1 MIEGELFYFDA
12 IKNIVLKSKSFWR
25 FIIKLFEKRFQKIF
39 LNYKEEI
46 EKQQLMYEI
55 IIQTAQQL
63 IRNNNTDS
71 STTYTK

>member
-12 IKNIVLKSKSFWR
+12 IKIIVLKSKSFWR

-71 STTYTK
+71 NN